1 MSHGADSLKSILF
14 ALGANGA
21 IAIAKF
27 FAASITGSGSM
38 LAEAIHSSAD
48 CGNQLLLLLGLKH
61 AKRPPTTEFPLG
73 YGKAIYFW
81 SFIVALMLF
90 SMGGLFSIY
99 EGVHKLQH
107 PEPLSYPLLA
117 LGVLLFG
124 VIAEA
129 FSLWGCLR
137 EVKKEQRGR
146 SIWVWFKES
155 RQSELIVVVGED
167 IAALLGLCFAAIAVC
182 LTMLTNNPVYDAS
195 GSIVIGLLLIVVA
208 FFVGREVMALLIGQ
222 GVEEHQ
228 KHDMMQCL
236 ENMDSIEKVYNM
248 VTLQL
253 GDDIMVAVKVKM
265 SPAITESRALIEEI
279 NLCEK
284 KLKAAYPE
292 ILWLFFEP
300 DVKD

>member
-14 ALGANGA
+14 ALVANGA

-27 FAASITGSGSM
+27 FAASVTGSGSM
-38 LAEAIHSSAD
+38 LAEAIHSTAD

-117 LGVLLFG
+117 LGVLVFG
-124 VIAEA
+124 IIAET

-137 EVKKEQRGR
+137 EVKKAQRGR
-146 SIWVWFKES
+146 SLWVWFKES

-182 LTMLTNNPVYDAS
+182 LTMVTGNPVYDAS
-195 GSIVIGLLLIVVA
+195 GSIVIGLLLIIVA

-236 ENMDSIEKVYNM
+236 ENMDAIEKVYNM

-265 SPAITESRALIEEI
+265 SSSITESHALIEAI
-279 NLCEK
+279 NRCEQ

-300 DVKD
+300 DVEE